1 MCTAFLVTAAF
12 GISQAQQQVETKK
25 LAQTGMKFLQVSTN
39 ARQTALGDAFTAAD
53 ANSASMFYNPA
64 GMARL
69 SSFMDIAFGQTTWIA
84 DITHRAGSFAIN
96 IADIGTFGLSAQFVD
111 YGIIEATVRVDN
123 TVSPLGY
130 IEVDPVK
137 PYGLALALGYARSLS
152 DKFSVGGSVKYVKQ
166 DLGESFVGYSAAN
179 AAKKIPDSSQTN
191 AQNVMAYDFGVL
203 YRTGFKS
210 LTFGMTIRNFSKE
223 VTYQKESFQLPL
235 TFKIGLSMNMM
246 DLLDVEPGTQ
256 DLLLSVDAEHPRDY
270 PEQLRV
276 GVEYVFSN
284 AIAFRVGYVGPTD
297 ERSVSYGVGVQQAWF
312 GTQLGVDYSYTPFG
326 IFDHV
331 QTLSVRF
338 GM

>member
-1 MCTAFLVTAAF
+1 
-12 GISQAQQQVETKK
+12 
-25 LAQTGMKFLQVSTN
+25 
-39 ARQTALGDAFTAAD
+39 
-53 ANSASMFYNPA
+53 
-64 GMARL
+64 
-69 SSFMDIAFGQTTWIA
+69 
-84 DITHRAGSFAIN
+84 
-96 IADIGTFGLSAQFVD
+96 
-111 YGIIEATVRVDN
+111 
-123 TVSPLGY
+123 
-130 IEVDPVK
+130 
-137 PYGLALALGYARSLS
+137 
-152 DKFSVGGSVKYVKQ
+152 
-166 DLGESFVGYSAAN
+166 
-179 AAKKIPDSSQTN
+179 
-191 AQNVMAYDFGVL
+191 
-203 YRTGFKS
+203 
-210 LTFGMTIRNFSKE
+210 
-223 VTYQKESFQLPL
+223 L